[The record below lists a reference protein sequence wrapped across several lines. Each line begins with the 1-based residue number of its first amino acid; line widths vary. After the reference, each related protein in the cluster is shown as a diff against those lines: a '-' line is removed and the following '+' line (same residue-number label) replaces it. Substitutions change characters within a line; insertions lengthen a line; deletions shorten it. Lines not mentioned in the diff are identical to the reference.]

1 MNNQTIIVYRFNSLY
16 QILKEIEKYINFNVI
31 EVSTEKSLIN
41 EIKSLNNFLII
52 TKKKILNL
60 DHQFIL
66 SQLPIK
72 MFKIIEKLNIEFLK
86 QKFVEQ
92 SKVIINNYIIDIN
105 AREMSSKNIKL
116 KLTEKEVNTIIYLSK
131 VNKPISANELQT
143 KVWDYNSDLETHT
156 VETHIYR
163 LRKKISQNFLDDNFI
178 ISRNNGYQ
186 INKKNP
192 IIRDLY
198 TKKYKPKIVR
208 PKKGKGSFK
217 RKKI

>member
-1 MNNQTIIVYRFNSLY
+1 MNNQNIIVYRFNSLY

-41 EIKSLNNFLII
+41 EIKSLNNFLIV
-52 TKKKILNL
+52 TKKEILNL

-116 KLTEKEVNTIIYLSK
+116 KLTEKEIHTIIYLSK
-131 VNKPISANELQT
+131 VNKPVSINELQT
-143 KVWDYNSDLETHT
+143 KVWDYHSDTETHT

-163 LRKKISQNFLDDNFI
+163 LRKKISKNFLDDDFI
-178 ISRNNGYQ
+178 ISKNNGYQ
-186 INKKNP
+186 IK
-192 IIRDLY
+192 
-198 TKKYKPKIVR
+198 
-208 PKKGKGSFK
+208 
-217 RKKI
+217 

>member
-52 TKKKILNL
+52 TKKKILNF

-66 SQLPIK
+66 SQLPTK

-86 QKFVEQ
+86 QQFVEQ

-105 AREMSSKNIKL
+105 AREMSSKNIKI

-143 KVWDYNSDLETHT
+143 KVWDYNSNLETHT

-186 INKKNP
+186 IK
-192 IIRDLY
+192 
-198 TKKYKPKIVR
+198 
-208 PKKGKGSFK
+208 
-217 RKKI
+217 